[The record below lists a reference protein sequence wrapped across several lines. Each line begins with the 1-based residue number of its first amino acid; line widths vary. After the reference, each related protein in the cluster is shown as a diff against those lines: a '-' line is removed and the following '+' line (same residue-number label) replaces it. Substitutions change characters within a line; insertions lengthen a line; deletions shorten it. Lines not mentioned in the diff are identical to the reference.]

1 MIIGIN
7 CGHTVSGTVGSGAV
21 GILNESDETRAVGY
35 RLMDRLRKT
44 GNTVIDCT
52 DDKSPTVNANLKKI
66 CDMANAQPLDMFLS
80 IHFNSGGGKGCEA
93 YTYDGKDKARASQ
106 MLDALKSLGFVNR
119 GVKDGSRL
127 YVIRH
132 TNAPACLLE
141 VCFVDTQSDADL
153 YRRLGADLIADKLC
167 EAITGKN
174 PNDSEHEN
182 SNNEGDLTMTQ
193 YEELKKLIEDIDRK
207 IDSLAEK
214 VKEPMIYNYVDDNMP
229 EWARPTIKRLE
240 DNGILKGDGDGLG
253 LTDEM
258 LRILVIC
265 DRAGAFCNLSEQ

>member
-1 MIIGIN
+1 
-7 CGHTVSGTVGSGAV
+7 
-21 GILNESDETRAVGY
+21 
-35 RLMDRLRKT
+35 
-44 GNTVIDCT
+44 
-52 DDKSPTVNANLKKI
+52 
-66 CDMANAQPLDMFLS
+66 
-80 IHFNSGGGKGCEA
+80 
-93 YTYDGKDKARASQ
+93 

-193 YEELKKLIEDIDRK
+193 YEELKKLIEDIDHK